1 MSGEIIR
8 KVKTSISS
16 KNGWLSGSIEYE
28 VYSDTVSGAANT
40 DVNTILAL
48 SGIPQWGETIG
59 ASRAKGYI
67 QSVQASRNGGD
78 VVNGKYRWS
87 VIATVGSDS
96 SGNNS
101 SSQTQMDQSTISQSI
116 EEIEIYRGLD
126 TENNLNCNSA
136 GEFFDEGLAMK
147 VPIISWT
154 FSGKVAHNPSK
165 WISDLKKTNNA
176 TMWGA
181 YATDELLFDT
191 LTYSHAIGSGEWDV
205 QVVIKYNPRK
215 WRELR
220 ADVGYYY
227 LDQGVLVRIL
237 NDDGSP
243 KESPTPLLPTGAIN
257 TTGVLNWKTFFPYG
271 SCNMAS
277 LCQDLGIPNPLLE
290 LPIASS

>member
-16 KNGWLSGSIEYE
+16 KKGWLSGSIEYE
-28 VYSDTVSGAANT
+28 VYSDTISGAENT
-40 DVNTILAL
+40 DVNDILGL
-48 SGIPQWGETIG
+48 PGIPQWGERIG
-59 ASRAKGYI
+59 AVRSKGYI

-96 SGNNS
+96 SSNNS
-101 SSQTQMDQSTISQSI
+101 SSQTPMDQSTISMSV

-126 TENNLNCNSA
+126 AENNLNCNSA
-136 GEFFDEGLAMK
+136 GEFFEEGLAMK

-154 FSGKVAHNPSK
+154 FSGKILNNPNE
-165 WISDLKKTNNA
+165 WITYIKHTNHD
-176 TMWGA
+176 TIWGFE
-181 YATDELLFDT
+181 TDHLLFDS
-191 LTYSHAIGSGEWDV
+191 LTYTHAIGSGEWDV

-227 LDQGVLVRIL
+227 LDQGTLVRIL
-237 NDDGSP
+237 NEDGSP

-257 TTGVLNWKTFFPYG
+257 TTGTLNWKTFFPYG
-271 SCNMAS
+271 SFNMAA
-277 LCQDLGIPNPLLE
+277 LCYELGIPNPL
-290 LPIASS
+290 SS